1 MIPLVKFITFHV
13 IIMISIGG
21 LHRVTVILVD
31 NAILWNIVRLTNY
44 EWQTMITWS
53 PHVFENN
60 CYWQCL
66 RSSALAGNVL
76 SVYQTTIVVIL
87 EDDAII
93 IKLIIWVHSK
103 LATFPVIFVRLSFSS
118 IQSISR
124 VTLDGSASVLTPNTI
139 ITVISALS
147 PLCVYYILE
156 QLFA

>member
-1 MIPLVKFITFHV
+1 MIYVGDLR
-13 IIMISIGG
+13 
-21 LHRVTVILVD
+21 RVTAIHVD
-31 NAILWNIVRLTNY
+31 NAILVRLTNY

-76 SVYQTTIVVIL
+76 SVCPTTIVVIL

-93 IKLIIWVHSK
+93 ITIKLIIWVHSK

-147 PLCVYYILE
+147 PLCVDYILE